1 MATLKLEIVTPEE
14 KIYSEDVEMVTLP
27 GSEGELGV
35 YPKHV
40 PLLTTLVPGELRVLK
55 NGRETAMAIGE
66 GFVEI
71 KADAVSVL
79 TDMALESEKIDIATA
94 EAAVER
100 AKAAMK
106 EDQTA
111 RTGGCHSSV
120 AAKSACP
127 VARQTP
133 PPPRVNE
140 GRSFRAKSRN
150 PVALSFGLQRGILR
164 LRFAPLRMTSPDI
177 LGIIAGNGVYPR
189 LLADGARRAGVEKIV
204 AAAFT
209 DETDPVLERHVNVLE
224 WMRVGQLG
232 RLLKFFR
239 SQDIH
244 HAIMAGQIAPKNLFD
259 LRPDLKAL
267 MLLGK
272 LKERNAESIFA
283 AIADELAKVEVDLL
297 PATTFLEDS
306 LARPGLIAGPKLSPR
321 QEHDVELGWNAAKEI
336 ARLDIGQ
343 TIIIKNGTIVAVEAL
358 EGTNEAIKRGGT
370 LAREGAV
377 MVKVS
382 KPNQD
387 MRFDVPVIGV
397 ETVRIAAESGVRVI
411 AVEAGKTLLLERDAV
426 IALAN
431 GSNMSV
437 VAR

>member
-1 MATLKLEIVTPEE
+1 M
-14 KIYSEDVEMVTLP
+14 DV
-27 GSEGELGV
+27 
-35 YPKHV
+35 PK
-40 PLLTTLVPGELRVLK
+40 
-55 NGRETAMAIGE
+55 N
-66 GFVEI
+66 
-71 KADAVSVL
+71 
-79 TDMALESEKIDIATA
+79 
-94 EAAVER
+94 
-100 AKAAMK
+100 
-106 EDQTA
+106 
-111 RTGGCHSSV
+111 
-120 AAKSACP
+120 
-127 VARQTP
+127 
-133 PPPRVNE
+133 
-140 GRSFRAKSRN
+140 
-150 PVALSFGLQRGILR
+150 
-164 LRFAPLRMTSPDI
+164 

-189 LLADGARRAGVEKIV
+189 LIAAGARKAGVKKIV

-209 DETDPVLERHVNVLE
+209 GETDPLLNQHVDVLE

-239 SQDIH
+239 SHGIH

-259 LRPDLKAL
+259 LQPDWKAL
-267 MLLGK
+267 LLLGK

-283 AIADELAKVEVDLL
+283 AIADELVKIDVDLL

-306 LARPGLIAGPKLSPR
+306 LAQSGLIAGPKLSPR
-321 QEHDVELGWNAAKEI
+321 QENDVELGWNVAKEI

-343 TIIIKNGTIVAVEAL
+343 TIIVKNGTIVAVEAL

-397 ETVRIAAESGVRVI
+397 ETIRIAAESGVRVI
-411 AVEAGKTLLLERDAV
+411 AVEAGKTLLLERDAL

-431 GSNMSV
+431 ASNMSL

>member
-1 MATLKLEIVTPEE
+1 MTI
-14 KIYSEDVEMVTLP
+14 
-27 GSEGELGV
+27 
-35 YPKHV
+35 
-40 PLLTTLVPGELRVLK
+40 
-55 NGRETAMAIGE
+55 GRE
-66 GFVEI
+66 
-71 KADAVSVL
+71 L
-79 TDMALESEKIDIATA
+79 PEK
-94 EAAVER
+94 
-100 AKAAMK
+100 
-106 EDQTA
+106 
-111 RTGGCHSSV
+111 
-120 AAKSACP
+120 
-127 VARQTP
+127 
-133 PPPRVNE
+133 
-140 GRSFRAKSRN
+140 
-150 PVALSFGLQRGILR
+150 
-164 LRFAPLRMTSPDI
+164 

-209 DETDPVLERHVNVLE
+209 DETDPALEQHVELVE

-239 SQDIH
+239 SQGIH
-244 HAIMAGQIAPKNLFD
+244 HAIMAGQIAPKNRFD
-259 LRPDLKAL
+259 LRPELKAL
-267 MLLGK
+267 MVLGK

-283 AIADELAKVEVDLL
+283 AIADELAKVDVDLL

-306 LARPGLIAGPKLSPR
+306 LAQSGLIVGPKLSPR

-358 EGTNEAIKRGGT
+358 EGTNEAVKRGGT
-370 LAREGAV
+370 LAREGAA

-397 ETVRIAAESGVRVI
+397 ETVRVASESGVRVI
-411 AVEAGKTLLLERDAV
+411 AVEAGKTLLLERGAV
-426 IALAN
+426 AQSAER
-431 GSNMSV
+431 SKMSL

>member
-1 MATLKLEIVTPEE
+1 
-14 KIYSEDVEMVTLP
+14 
-27 GSEGELGV
+27 
-35 YPKHV
+35 
-40 PLLTTLVPGELRVLK
+40 
-55 NGRETAMAIGE
+55 
-66 GFVEI
+66 
-71 KADAVSVL
+71 
-79 TDMALESEKIDIATA
+79 
-94 EAAVER
+94 
-100 AKAAMK
+100 
-106 EDQTA
+106 
-111 RTGGCHSSV
+111 
-120 AAKSACP
+120 
-127 VARQTP
+127 
-133 PPPRVNE
+133 
-140 GRSFRAKSRN
+140 
-150 PVALSFGLQRGILR
+150 
-164 LRFAPLRMTSPDI
+164 
-177 LGIIAGNGVYPR
+177 
-189 LLADGARRAGVEKIV
+189 LLADGARRAGVKKIV

-209 DETDPVLERHVNVLE
+209 DETDPALEQHVELIE

-239 SQDIH
+239 GQNIH

-272 LKERNAESIFA
+272 LKERNAESVFA
-283 AIADELAKVEVDLL
+283 AIGDELGKIDVDLL
-297 PATTFLEDS
+297 SATTFLEDS
-306 LARPGLIAGPKLSPR
+306 LAQPGLIAGPKVSTR

-358 EGTNEAIKRGGT
+358 EGTNEAVKRGGT
-370 LAREGAV
+370 LAREGAA

-397 ETVRIAAESGVRVI
+397 ETVRVAAESGVRVI

-431 GSNMSV
+431 SSKISV